1 MLNFKFYKVLLGKFS
16 WIWNNFFDQGPSSFK
31 SNIWLSPTA
40 IIQSHT
46 EFIRKHLN
54 RGFRGLFIYHFCYR
68 KFLPKSSKNAHFDRQ
83 DNQEI
88 IFWVLSKIIFQ
99 ALSYRWNLKLT
110 ILPKRKLF
118 LINNFKRRTYL
129 ILHES

>member
-1 MLNFKFYKVLLGKFS
+1 MNLSWLIWIWSREMLNFKFYKVLLGKFS

-88 IFWVLSKIIFQ
+88 IFWILSKNYFSGTF
-99 ALSYRWNLKLT
+99 LSLKFWIDSTEKNLEK
-110 ILPKRKLF
+110 
-118 LINNFKRRTYL
+118 
-129 ILHES
+129 